1 MKESEGENSTYSHL
15 IYHFVNFQITLLMS
29 NVYFMYILT
38 PSPSVTMILILVK
51 CYKLQHISIFLS
63 RKELYLIVQVM
74 KHCGYLQ
81 YLMIWVGRQF
91 YFYHET
97 KVVIIMVWTG
107 QVSVD
112 NMVRIVMCFS
122 IFIIWYTRTVSL

>member
-1 MKESEGENSTYSHL
+1 
-15 IYHFVNFQITLLMS
+15 
-29 NVYFMYILT
+29 MYILI
-38 PSPSVTMILILVK
+38 PSPSVTIILILVK

-74 KHCGYLQ
+74 KHCGYLL

-107 QVSVD
+107 QGLQYGKDSNVS
-112 NMVRIVMCFS
+112 
-122 IFIIWYTRTVSL
+122 